1 MNIEYTD
8 ISNTY
13 IKRFDNEI
21 LARNWIARFNKT
33 AKKLNKISHI
43 KILDNFKKIEY
54 KIIGVKINEKI

>member
-13 IKRFDNEI
+13 IKRFDTEI
-21 LARNWIARFNKT
+21 DARNWIARFNKT
-33 AKKLNKISHI
+33 AKRLKKISHV

-54 KIIGVKINEKI
+54 KIIGVKIHEN